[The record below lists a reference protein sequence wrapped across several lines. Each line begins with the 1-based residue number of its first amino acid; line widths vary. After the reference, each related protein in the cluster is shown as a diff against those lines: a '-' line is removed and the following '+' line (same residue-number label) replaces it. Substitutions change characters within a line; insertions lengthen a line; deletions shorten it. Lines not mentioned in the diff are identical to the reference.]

1 MLSLISYY
9 LSEKIFINI
18 SSFNEINKFKLIH
31 NFIFKILNA
40 NAIILINKIN
50 EFNLS
55 KLYYLK
61 SFVRNEKILRC
72 TINPLY
78 SKGLII
84 ISVLMS
90 TIKII

>member
-9 LSEKIFINI
+9 LREKI
-18 SSFNEINKFKLIH
+18 FKLIH
-31 NFIFKILNA
+31 NFIFKIL

-61 SFVRNEKILRC
+61 SFVRNEKIFLC

-78 SKGLII
+78 SKGLIL
-84 ISVLMS
+84 ISVWMS